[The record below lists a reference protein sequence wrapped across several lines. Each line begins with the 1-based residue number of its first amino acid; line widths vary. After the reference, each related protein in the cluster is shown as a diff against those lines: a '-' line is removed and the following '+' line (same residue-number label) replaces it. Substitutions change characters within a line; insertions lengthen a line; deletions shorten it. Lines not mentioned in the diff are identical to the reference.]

1 MSRDPYADQPDPDG
15 EVDRLQEA
23 GATGEPA
30 EPAEPTVDAAKEA
43 LARARAAAAAAPT
56 APAARRASPGPRP
69 GPAASGS
76 GPDARDP
83 RLLGPSVDALLR
95 ERGWTRSAAVGGL
108 TGRWPEIVGADVAE
122 HVVPETF
129 EQAPDGRG
137 LLLVLR
143 ADSTA
148 WATTLQYML
157 PALRAR
163 IDEELGAGTVADI
176 TVLGPAAPSWRHGR
190 LASPGRGPRDTYG

>member
-1 MSRDPYADQPDPDG
+1 MSPDPDDESSTASGDDAVG
-15 EVDRLQEA
+15 EVA
-23 GATGEPA
+23 GDAA
-30 EPAEPTVDAAKEA
+30 DEPTVDAAKEA
-43 LARARAAAAAAPT
+43 LARARAAAAAAPRT
-56 APAARRASPGPRP
+56 PAPQRRSSGPRP
-69 GPAASGS
+69 VAPTASGS

-95 ERGWTRSAAVGGL
+95 ERGWTESAAVGGL

-122 HVVPETF
+122 HVRPETF

-157 PALRAR
+157 PALRTR

-190 LASPGRGPRDTYG
+190 LSAPGRGPRDTYG

>member
-1 MSRDPYADQPDPDG
+1 MSPDPYDEATEPGGSAAPVDPVQD
-15 EVDRLQEA
+15 
-23 GATGEPA
+23 
-30 EPAEPTVDAAKEA
+30 EPTVDAAKEA
-43 LARARAAAAAAPT
+43 LARARAAAAANPRPT
-56 APAARRASPGPRP
+56 AAPKRSTGARPVAPS
-69 GPAASGS
+69 ASGS

-83 RLLGPSVDALLR
+83 RLLGPSVEALLR
-95 ERGWTRSAAVGGL
+95 ERGWTESAAVGGL
-108 TGRWPEIVGADVAE
+108 TGRWADIVGADVAE

-157 PALRAR
+157 PALRSR

-176 TVLGPAAPSWRHGR
+176 SVLGPAAPSWRHGR
-190 LASPGRGPRDTYG
+190 LSAPGRGPRDTYG

>member
-1 MSRDPYADQPDPDG
+1 MSPDPDDLDDLAHDG
-15 EVDRLQEA
+15 SALEEEA
-23 GATGEPA
+23 GDP
-30 EPAEPTVDAAKEA
+30 EPTVDAAKEA
-43 LARARAAAAAAPT
+43 LARARAAAAASPRVTSTPDRRRT
-56 APAARRASPGPRP
+56 APAA
-69 GPAASGS
+69 PAASGS

-95 ERGWTRSAAVGGL
+95 ERGWTQSAAVGGL
-108 TGRWPEIVGADVAE
+108 TGRWADIVGADVAE

-157 PALRAR
+157 PALRTR

-176 TVLGPAAPSWRHGR
+176 SVLGPAAPSWRHGR
-190 LASPGRGPRDTYG
+190 LSAPGRGPRDTYG